1 MRMAMT
7 LRLSE
12 AETAALRA
20 AADAEGTSMQEVA
33 QRAIREYVSRRPQR
47 LDQAIAEVAQRDAEL
62 LDRLSR

>member
-1 MRMAMT
+1 MAMT

-20 AADAEGTSMQEVA
+20 TAESEGTSMQEVA

>member
-1 MRMAMT
+1 MAMT

>member
-1 MRMAMT
+1 MT

-12 AETAALRA
+12 ADTQALRDT
-20 AADAEGTSMQEVA
+20 ADAEGTSMQEVA

-47 LDQAIAEVAQRDAEL
+47 LDQAIATVAQRDAEL